1 VTRGFALR
9 APQSLPPEG
18 NPPLAILLRPV
29 GALPYL
35 KLPTKSDAVRK
46 TEI

>member
-1 VTRGFALR
+1 MTRGFALR

-29 GALPYL
+29 GALPDL
-35 KLPTKSDAVRK
+35 KLPTKSYAVSRF
-46 TEI
+46 